1 MRSWTK
7 EKNNE
12 VKQKEDTQKRQWRK
26 EVEETWDGEKK
37 KEWRNERKEK
47 GEKSKKGWTKGWK
60 EKVNKEKVMI
70 ENKEK
75 CWKKTSETKRDG
87 TETKNED
94 FLAEF
99 FVVLSEE
106 REELIQQ
113 IKNSGKI

>member
-1 MRSWTK
+1 MKKRSWG
-7 EKNNE
+7 NM
-12 VKQKEDTQKRQWRK
+12 RWR
-26 EVEETWDGEKK
+26 KK

-94 FLAEF
+94 FF
-99 FVVLSEE
+99 GWILSGFKWRE
-106 REELIQQ
+106 RRINTTNQ
-113 IKNSGKI
+113 K